1 MDIKDLKHAEQLLIK
16 TTQNQDIKDLIE
28 TQLSTWVFPE
38 LSDRL
43 AVATIKNLFYDLCK
57 EIFHDDQSD
66 NKVEALQW
74 LVFDQIHDICLTYIR
89 ARFSDQDKAFF
100 EKCRTLLGIN
110 VSAEQF
116 GANENYSIPLSAAIV
131 ELSVLDN
138 YKTPGEKM
146 NCLCTTYDLVF
157 AEIKTAMVA
166 VISQNS
172 EKENEIPVIDNR
184 DILPVLMVVIIK
196 SKLSHVFS
204 NLFYVKSFYHTM
216 DDNRV
221 ISDIFRS
228 FEKAVHEV
236 AKTDTRDV
244 QPGAAKMIQSIDLE
258 EYMKITLSDEDQS
271 RRTLVDEAN
280 HRALNL
286 ITKSTVDHDSV

>member
-1 MDIKDLKHAEQLLIK
+1 MYVK
-16 TTQNQDIKDLIE
+16 
-28 TQLSTWVFPE
+28 
-38 LSDRL
+38 
-43 AVATIKNLFYDLCK
+43 KN
-57 EIFHDDQSD
+57 
-66 NKVEALQW
+66 
-74 LVFDQIHDICLTYIR
+74 R
-89 ARFSDQDKAFF
+89 DK
-100 EKCRTLLGIN
+100 
-110 VSAEQF
+110 
-116 GANENYSIPLSAAIV
+116 IV

-286 ITKSTVDHDSV
+286 ITKSTVDHDFV

>member
-221 ISDIFRS
+221 IRRCT
-228 FEKAVHEV
+228 KWPKQTHETCNQGLL
-236 AKTDTRDV
+236 K
-244 QPGAAKMIQSIDLE
+244 
-258 EYMKITLSDEDQS
+258 
-271 RRTLVDEAN
+271 
-280 HRALNL
+280 
-286 ITKSTVDHDSV
+286 